1 MHLMPTPFEL
11 EKVRVILRYLQLVRI
26 KVLLSAAI
34 VLALSTFPLLARE
47 NYAILVGV
55 SRYENLAERYWL
67 NGPANDVKLA
77 YHYLTTEVSPAF
89 NSENI
94 AVLADGVDGATS
106 PTLSAIRTAFQ
117 QVTEQVEDGDFV
129 YIHLA
134 GHGSQAPALRA
145 DEELDG
151 LDEVFLPIDV
161 GFWNDTVGK
170 IGNGLVDDEIGEML
184 DKLTSRGADVWIV
197 FDSCHSGTATRAA
210 PINDDDTRLRKVS
223 SDALGVPEGY
233 AAKRRKSLK
242 SRKKLIIKSTS
253 QGSEEGQIT
262 AFYAAQTTE
271 TTPETRMPKGQTER
285 HIYGVFTYV
294 LFETMLRNPGISY
307 RQLGQEILRQY
318 SVKNLTK
325 TTPMFSGA
333 LDETLFSAGA
343 QKRVFQWPIEPIGAG
358 YSIPAG
364 AVHGLEVG
372 DELVLFENAS
382 NNSNQALGSFTVT
395 KADLLHSN
403 AEPTGQFEIPIGGFL
418 RVEQSNLHLELTVAL
433 PEKSGDPILD
443 TTAQNA
449 LSELVTR
456 NSKNQRLRFV
466 ETDETADLRL
476 AFVEESDRPEALW
489 LLPGT
494 GLWEKDSAATIPS
507 VLVAGQTS
515 LELANNLEKLLVHIG
530 RAQNLLRLGGAYGIG
545 DSDINAALLVKAAGT
560 KNLRKMDSAHIPSLF
575 PNDEVHLQAK
585 NTSDSPIDV
594 NVLFVGSDYSIAH
607 IFAGRLQPED
617 TFKKGLIRVTDSTT
631 GRERILVI
639 THPASQHS
647 AVQNLSFLQQDAI
660 SLTRGNGQ
668 STFVEALSEAG
679 FGQGG
684 TRGFPAL
691 GSDVSSSGAILQFEL
706 NVNSGERPKTE

>member
-1 MHLMPTPFEL
+1 M
-11 EKVRVILRYLQLVRI
+11 ILRYLQVVWI
-26 KVLLSAAI
+26 KALLGAAI
-34 VLALSTFPLLARE
+34 VLALSAFPLMARE

-89 NSENI
+89 NAENI

-117 QVTEQVEDGDFV
+117 DITGQIEEGDFV
-129 YIHLA
+129 YVHLA

-161 GFWNDTVGK
+161 GPWNDTVGQ

-223 SDALGVPEGY
+223 PDALGVPEGY
-233 AAKRRKSLK
+233 AVVSSKSLK
-242 SRKKLIIKSTS
+242 SRKKLVEKPKK
-253 QGSEEGQIT
+253 QGSKEGQLT
-262 AFYAAQTTE
+262 AFFAAQTNE
-271 TTPETRMPKGQTER
+271 TTPEQRLPSGQPER
-285 HIYGVFTYV
+285 RSHGVFTYV

-318 SVKNLTK
+318 SVKNLTR

-333 LDETLFSAGA
+333 MDETLFSGGA
-343 QKRVFQWPIEPIGAG
+343 QERVFQWPLEQIEPG

-364 AVHGLEVG
+364 SVHGLEVG
-372 DELVLFENAS
+372 DELVYFESAS
-382 NNSNQALGSFTVT
+382 DDASHALGSFTVI
-395 KADLLHSN
+395 KADLLNSSV
-403 AEPTGQFEIPIGGFL
+403 EPMGQFEIPIGGFL
-418 RVEQSNLHLELTVAL
+418 RAEQSNLHLELTVAL
-433 PEKSGDPILD
+433 PEKSGVPMLD
-443 TTAQNA
+443 ATAADA
-449 LSELVTR
+449 LSELVSR

-466 ETDETADLRL
+466 EPGDAADLRL

-507 VLVAGQTS
+507 VLVADKAP
-515 LELANNLEKLLVHIG
+515 LEIADNLENLLMHIG

-545 DSDINAALLVKAAGT
+545 GTGVNAALLVKAAGT
-560 KNLRKMDSAHIPSLF
+560 KDLRKMDPAGIPNLF
-575 PNDEVHLQAK
+575 PNDEVHLQAE

-617 TFKKGLIRVTDSTT
+617 TLKKGLIRVTDSTT

-639 THPASQHS
+639 ANPASQHS
-647 AVQNLSFLQQDAI
+647 AVQDLGFLQQDAI
-660 SLTRGNGQ
+660 SLTRGNVQ

-679 FGQGG
+679 FGQDA
-684 TRGFPAL
+684 TRGFPQA
-691 GSDVSSSGAILQFEL
+691 GADVASSGEILQFEL